1 VRTALRESRA
11 AAPSP
16 LRCRRLSPLLVAALL
31 LAIAFSAHADVG
43 GELSP
48 LERAVGRRP
57 YNLDARRELADAY
70 DAAGFIEEA
79 IAQRLTIIEQD
90 PGDAEAPARINQLLA
105 RRAPRWLPEAAA
117 RIAPFAR
124 APFDIT
130 LAGPDGARPSTGR
143 FLLVAPPAVSED
155 GQRDP
160 LHGWPFAQSQYAY
173 AWDAAASRWV
183 LKIRAHAGAGTD
195 AQLLGS
201 ALRALV
207 SFYHTALVYLRR
219 DPTATSEPV
228 DMWLT
233 DQGSPGARSIGNNIY
248 LYAAS
253 TPRTPAEWLR
263 EIAHEYGHIALP
275 GVGGFTIS
283 DDPWADGDLGELLF
297 VKWLAACHP
306 ESVGQELA
314 SCRPSCHPERDC
326 HPERS
331 EGSRRSSP
339 APAEREP
346 VADPSPPTSCHR
358 GGGAKSPDC
367 HCEPPRLQQG
377 DEARAAIS
385 ATAQPLHLPW
395 PIADAERIAAARRQS
410 LIAAAAGKPDP
421 ARLKAHDT
429 AARDYFL
436 GLALRVEA
444 AAGPRFL
451 AESLSRCP
459 RGTAPGFVKAVNA
472 LAKER
477 GVTVW

>member
-16 LRCRRLSPLLVAALL
+16 LRWRRLSPLLAAALL

-43 GELSP
+43 GELAP
-48 LERAVGRRP
+48 LEKAVARRP
-57 YNLDARRELADAY
+57 YNLDARRELAEAY
-70 DAAGFIEEA
+70 AAAGFIEEA

-90 PGDAEAPARINQLLA
+90 PGGAEAPARINQLFA

-124 APFDIT
+124 APFDLA

-143 FLLVAPPAVSED
+143 FLLVSAPAVSQD

-183 LKIRAHAGAGTD
+183 LKIRAHAAAGAD
-195 AQLLGS
+195 AQFLDS

-219 DPTATSEPV
+219 DPTAAGEPV

-233 DQGSPGARSIGNNIY
+233 DQGSPGARSIGNSIY

-253 TPRTPAEWLR
+253 TPRTSAEWLR

-275 GVGGFTIS
+275 GIGGFTSS

-297 VKWLAACHP
+297 VKWLATCHP

-314 SCRPSCHPERDC
+314 SCRASCHPEGDC

-331 EGSRRSSP
+331 EGSRLSSP

-346 VADPSPPTSCHR
+346 LD
-358 GGGAKSPDC
+358 
-367 HCEPPRLQQG
+367 
-377 DEARAAIS
+377 
-385 ATAQPLHLPW
+385 LPW

-459 RGTAPGFVKAVNA
+459 RGTAPDFVKAVNA

-477 GVTVW
+477 AITLW